1 MKMTTNLTSVELLAL
16 SKHFADLAK
25 EENARENI
33 SLGTHRVSAELVLKV
48 AGTVNVGADEEYQ
61 PTAKI
66 PLKTTLALFMK
77 YSGFTGAHALATLE
91 KAMKEASEL
100 GEDAA
105 EKMSEMADLAAT
117 EKKVSKMLAKLP
129 KATRAGKVKVAV
141 VVKSTRLD
149 V

>member
-1 MKMTTNLTSVELLAL
+1 MTTTNLSSVELLAL

-25 EENARENI
+25 EQDARDNVSVGVHE
-33 SLGTHRVSAELVLKV
+33 VSAEMVLKLK
-48 AGTVNVGADEEYQ
+48 GTVNVGEDETYQ

-91 KAMKEASEL
+91 RAMKEAAEL

-105 EKMSEMADLAAT
+105 EKMSEMADLATT

-129 KATRAGKVKVAV
+129 KETRKGKVKVAV
-141 VVKSTRLD
+141 EAKVKRLD
-149 V
+149 D